1 MLKWPVSMGADSV
14 DLIGRPC
21 QICNTWITDLTGVDA
36 GANRVYLIP
45 TLYYLKVHG
54 SIFCTILA
62 HFFRDEYT
70 CADNVDRIVTLLVAK
85 CLCPSMF
92 GCFEGK
98 VIVQPL
104 FY

>member
-1 MLKWPVSMGADSV
+1 M
-14 DLIGRPC
+14 
-21 QICNTWITDLTGVDA
+21 WITDLTGVDA
-36 GANRVYLIP
+36 RGRQGLSDSCLGISQTPP

-54 SIFCTILA
+54 SMFCTIFA
-62 HFFRDEYT
+62 HFFRDEYA

-98 VIVQPL
+98 VIIVQPL
-104 FY
+104 FYG